1 MMTTKAYK
9 HKLSKYIIAVL
20 ALSSLTACDFE
31 KVNTNEFELLP
42 EEGMMDGITIGGPIT
57 AMEKCVFPVGTQAD
71 GTLVVNRYQTAYN
84 LAADCWSGYFG
95 QNNNWGGPNN
105 LNYFLKDG
113 WVASSYTEAY
123 STVVP
128 LWQDLKGK
136 TETKFPEAFALAQIL
151 KISAWHKA
159 TDMFGPIP
167 YKEAGKGLI
176 TVPYDSQ
183 EEVYKAMFKELSDA
197 VDVLTRYADNGT
209 TSLLPKADAVYGGD
223 VRKWVVYANSLM
235 LRLAM
240 RVYYADAA
248 LSRQY
253 AMQAINH
260 PYGVMKAKEDEA
272 KMEKG
277 AGLVFKNNF
286 DDLINQYNE
295 CRMGSSMLA
304 YLGGYQDPRLAKY
317 FHTSSLSQAMTV
329 GTMGKYMAIPT
340 GHDVNSNE
348 TFKNTSRPA
357 ISNTTPTYWMR
368 ASEVYFLL
376 SEAALHGF
384 PVGQSAEDLYKKGI
398 EMSFEENGI
407 PTSEV
412 TAYLQSGLQPA
423 AYNMSVA
430 NPSVNVSVPAVTQAT
445 TEWTGTDE
453 EKLEKIMIQKW
464 IALFPNGQEAW
475 TEYRRTGYPKLHS
488 AITNYSN
495 GEVDSEIGIRRMRY
509 PTNRS
514 TSAEDI
520 ANLES
525 ARQMLRGGQDKAGTR
540 LWWDNKNH

>member
-1 MMTTKAYK
+1 MKTKAYK
-9 HKLSKYIIAVL
+9 YIVGVL
-20 ALSSLTACDFE
+20 ALSLFTACDFQ

-42 EEGMMDGITIGGPIT
+42 EEGLMDGISIGGPIT
-57 AMEKCVFPVGTQAD
+57 AMQKCVFPVGTQAD
-71 GTLVVNRYQTAYN
+71 GTSVANRYQTAYN

-113 WVASSYTEAY
+113 WVASSYTESY

-136 TETKFPEAFALAQIL
+136 TETQFPEVFALAQIL

-197 VDVLTRYADNGT
+197 IEVLTKYADNGN
-209 TSLLPKADAVYGGD
+209 SKLLPNADAVYAGD
-223 VRKWVVYANSLM
+223 VHKWVVYANSLM

-248 LSRQY
+248 LSKKY
-253 AMQAINH
+253 ALQAVNH
-260 PYGVMKAKEDEA
+260 SYGVMKTKDDEA
-272 KMEKG
+272 KMERG
-277 AGLVFKNNF
+277 ASLEFKNNL
-286 DDLINQYNE
+286 DVLINQYNE

-304 YLGGYQDPRLAKY
+304 YLGGYQDPRLPKY
-317 FHTSSLSQAMTV
+317 FNTSTVSQAVTV
-329 GTMGKYMAIPT
+329 GTYGKYSGVPT
-340 GHDVNSNE
+340 GHDVSSNDA
-348 TFKNTSRPA
+348 FRDSSRPA
-357 ISNTTPTYWMR
+357 ITSTTPTYWMR

-376 SEAALHGF
+376 AEAALHGF
-384 PVGQSAEDLYKKGI
+384 AVGGTAESLYEKGI

-407 PTSEV
+407 ASSEV
-412 TAYLQSGLQPA
+412 ADYMSSGLKPS
-423 AYNMSVA
+423 AYSFHLT
-430 NPSVNVSVPAVTQAT
+430 NPGVNVDVPVVTEAT
-445 TEWTGTDE
+445 TAWSGTDE

-464 IALFPNGQEAW
+464 IALYPNGQEAW

-488 AITNYSN
+488 AISNYSN
-495 GEVDSEIGIRRMRY
+495 GEVDSEVGIRRMRF
-509 PTNRS
+509 PTNKS

-525 ARQMLRGGQDKAGTR
+525 ARKLLRGGLDKAGTR

>member
-1 MMTTKAYK
+1 MKTKAYK
-9 HKLSKYIIAVL
+9 YIVGVLVLSL
-20 ALSSLTACDFE
+20 FTACDFQ

-42 EEGMMDGITIGGPIT
+42 EEGLMDGISIGGPIT
-57 AMEKCVFPVGTQAD
+57 AMQKCVFPVGTQAD
-71 GTLVVNRYQTAYN
+71 GTSVANRYQTAYN

-113 WVASSYTEAY
+113 WVASSYTESY

-136 TETKFPEAFALAQIL
+136 TETQFPEVFALAQIL

-197 VDVLTRYADNGT
+197 IEVLTKYADNGN
-209 TSLLPKADAVYGGD
+209 SKLLPNADAVYAGD
-223 VRKWVVYANSLM
+223 VHKWVVYANSLM

-248 LSRQY
+248 LSKKY
-253 AMQAINH
+253 ALQAVNH
-260 PYGVMKAKEDEA
+260 SYGVMKTKDDEA
-272 KMEKG
+272 KMERG
-277 AGLVFKNNF
+277 ASLEFKNNL
-286 DDLINQYNE
+286 DVLINQYNE

-304 YLGGYQDPRLAKY
+304 YLGGYQDPRLPKY
-317 FHTSSLSQAMTV
+317 FNTSTVSQAVTV
-329 GTMGKYMAIPT
+329 GTYGKYSGVPT
-340 GHDVNSNE
+340 GHDVSSNDA
-348 TFKNTSRPA
+348 FKDSSRPA
-357 ISNTTPTYWMR
+357 ITSTTPTYWMR

-376 SEAALHGF
+376 AEAALHGF
-384 PVGQSAEDLYKKGI
+384 AVGGTAESLYEKGI

-407 PTSEV
+407 ASSEV
-412 TAYLQSGLQPA
+412 ADYMSSGLKPS
-423 AYNMSVA
+423 AYSFHLT
-430 NPSVNVSVPAVTQAT
+430 NPSVNVDVPAVTEAT
-445 TEWTGTDE
+445 TAWSGTDE

-464 IALFPNGQEAW
+464 IALYPNGQEAW

-488 AITNYSN
+488 VVTNYSN
-495 GEVDSEIGIRRMRY
+495 GEIDSEVGIRRMRF
-509 PTNRS
+509 PTNKS

-525 ARQMLRGGQDKAGTR
+525 ARKLLRGGLDKAGTR

>member
-1 MMTTKAYK
+1 MKTKAYK
-9 HKLSKYIIAVL
+9 YIVGVLVLSL
-20 ALSSLTACDFE
+20 FTACDFQ

-42 EEGMMDGITIGGPIT
+42 EEGLMDGISIGGPIT
-57 AMEKCVFPVGTQAD
+57 AMQKCVFPVGTQAD
-71 GTLVVNRYQTAYN
+71 GTSVANRYQTAYN

-113 WVASSYTEAY
+113 WVASSYTESY

-136 TETKFPEAFALAQIL
+136 TETQFPEVFALAQIL

-197 VDVLTRYADNGT
+197 IEVLTKYADNGN
-209 TSLLPKADAVYGGD
+209 SKLLPNADAVYAGD
-223 VRKWVVYANSLM
+223 VHKWVVYANSLM

-248 LSRQY
+248 LSKKY
-253 AMQAINH
+253 ALQAVNH
-260 PYGVMKAKEDEA
+260 SYGVMKTKDDEA
-272 KMEKG
+272 KMERG
-277 AGLVFKNNF
+277 ASLEFKNNL
-286 DDLINQYNE
+286 DVLINQYNE

-304 YLGGYQDPRLAKY
+304 YLGGYQDPRLPKY
-317 FHTSSLSQAMTV
+317 FNTSTVSQAVTV
-329 GTMGKYMAIPT
+329 GTYGKYSGVPT
-340 GHDVNSNE
+340 GHDVSSNDA
-348 TFKNTSRPA
+348 FRDSSRPA
-357 ISNTTPTYWMR
+357 ITSTTPTYWMR

-376 SEAALHGF
+376 AEAALHGF
-384 PVGQSAEDLYKKGI
+384 AVGGTAESLYEKGI

-407 PTSEV
+407 ASSEV
-412 TAYLQSGLQPA
+412 ADYMSSGLKPS
-423 AYNMSVA
+423 AYSFHLT
-430 NPSVNVSVPAVTQAT
+430 NPGVNVDVPAVTEAT
-445 TEWTGTDE
+445 TAWTGTDE

-464 IALFPNGQEAW
+464 IALYPNGQEAW

-488 AITNYSN
+488 VVTNYSN
-495 GEVDSEIGIRRMRY
+495 GEIDSEVGIRRMRF
-509 PTNRS
+509 PTNKS

-525 ARQMLRGGQDKAGTR
+525 ARKLLRGGLDKAGTR

>member
-1 MMTTKAYK
+1 MKTKAYK
-9 HKLSKYIIAVL
+9 YIVGVL
-20 ALSSLTACDFE
+20 ALSLFTACDFQ

-42 EEGMMDGITIGGPIT
+42 EEGLMDGISIGGPIT
-57 AMEKCVFPVGTQAD
+57 AMQKCVFPVGTQAD
-71 GTLVVNRYQTAYN
+71 GTSVVNRYQTAYN

-113 WVASSYTEAY
+113 WVASSYTESY

-136 TETKFPEAFALAQIL
+136 TETQFPEVFALAHIL
-151 KISAWHKA
+151 KISTWHKA

-183 EEVYKAMFKELSDA
+183 EEVYKTMFKELSDA
-197 VDVLTRYADNGT
+197 IEVLTKFADNGNT
-209 TSLLPKADAVYGGD
+209 KLLPNADAVYAGD
-223 VRKWVVYANSLM
+223 VHKWVVYANSLM

-248 LSRQY
+248 LSQKY
-253 AMQAINH
+253 ALQAVNH
-260 PYGVMKAKEDEA
+260 PYGVMKTKDDEA
-272 KMEKG
+272 KMERG
-277 AGLVFKNNF
+277 ASLEFKNNL
-286 DDLINQYNE
+286 DVLINQYNE

-304 YLGGYQDPRLAKY
+304 YLGGYQDPRLPKY
-317 FHTSSLSQAMTV
+317 FNTSTVSQAVTV
-329 GTMGKYMAIPT
+329 GTYGKYSGVPT
-340 GHDVNSNE
+340 GHDVSSNDA
-348 TFKNTSRPA
+348 FKDSSRPA
-357 ISNTTPTYWMR
+357 ITSTTPTYWMR

-376 SEAALHGF
+376 AEAALHGF
-384 PVGQSAEDLYKKGI
+384 AVGGTAESLYEKGI

-407 PTSEV
+407 ASSEV
-412 TAYLQSGLQPA
+412 ADYMSSGLKPS
-423 AYNMSVA
+423 AYSFHLT
-430 NPSVNVSVPAVTQAT
+430 NPSVNVDAPALTQAT

-464 IALFPNGQEAW
+464 IALYPNGQEAW

-488 AITNYSN
+488 VVTNYSN
-495 GEVDSEIGIRRMRY
+495 GEIDSEVGIRRMRF
-509 PTNRS
+509 PTNKS

-525 ARQMLRGGQDKAGTR
+525 ARKLLRGGLDKAGTR

>member
-1 MMTTKAYK
+1 MKTKAYK
-9 HKLSKYIIAVL
+9 YIVGVL
-20 ALSSLTACDFE
+20 ALSLFTACDFQ

-42 EEGMMDGITIGGPIT
+42 EEGLMDGISIGGPIT
-57 AMEKCVFPVGTQAD
+57 AMQKCVFPVGTQAD
-71 GTLVVNRYQTAYN
+71 GTSVANRYQTAYN

-113 WVASSYTEAY
+113 WVASSYTESY

-136 TETKFPEAFALAQIL
+136 TETQFPEVFALAQIL

-183 EEVYKAMFKELSDA
+183 EEVYKSMFKELSDA
-197 VDVLTRYADNGT
+197 IEVLTKYADNGN
-209 TSLLPKADAVYGGD
+209 SKLLPNADAVYAGD
-223 VRKWVVYANSLM
+223 VHKWVVYANSLM

-248 LSRQY
+248 LSKQY
-253 AMQAINH
+253 ALQAVNH
-260 PYGVMKAKEDEA
+260 PYGVMKTKDDEA
-272 KMEKG
+272 KMERG
-277 AGLVFKNNF
+277 ASLEFKNNL
-286 DDLINQYNE
+286 DVLINQYNE

-304 YLGGYQDPRLAKY
+304 YLGGYQDPRLPKY
-317 FHTSSLSQAMTV
+317 FNTSTVSQAVTV
-329 GTMGKYMAIPT
+329 GTYGKYSGVPT
-340 GHDVNSNE
+340 GHDVSSNDA
-348 TFKNTSRPA
+348 FKDSSRPA
-357 ISNTTPTYWMR
+357 ITSTTPTYWMR

-376 SEAALHGF
+376 AEAALHGF
-384 PVGQSAEDLYKKGI
+384 AVGGTAESLYEKGI

-407 PTSEV
+407 ASSEV
-412 TAYLQSGLQPA
+412 ADYMSSGLKPS
-423 AYNMSVA
+423 AYSFHLT
-430 NPSVNVSVPAVTQAT
+430 NPSVNVDAPALTQAT

-464 IALFPNGQEAW
+464 IALYPNGQEAW

-488 AITNYSN
+488 AISNYSN
-495 GEVDSEIGIRRMRY
+495 GEVDSEVGIRRMRF
-509 PTNRS
+509 PTNKS

-525 ARQMLRGGQDKAGTR
+525 ARKLLRGGLDKAGTR

>member
-1 MMTTKAYK
+1 MKTKAYK
-9 HKLSKYIIAVL
+9 YIVGVL
-20 ALSSLTACDFE
+20 ALSLFTACDFQ

-42 EEGMMDGITIGGPIT
+42 EEGLMDGISIGGPIT
-57 AMEKCVFPVGTQAD
+57 AMQKCVFPVGTQAD
-71 GTLVVNRYQTAYN
+71 GTSVANRYQTAYN

-113 WVASSYTEAY
+113 WVASSYTESY

-136 TETKFPEAFALAQIL
+136 TETQFPEVFALAQIL

-197 VDVLTRYADNGT
+197 IEVLTKYADNGN
-209 TSLLPKADAVYGGD
+209 SKLLPNADAVYAGD
-223 VRKWVVYANSLM
+223 VHKWVVYANSLM

-248 LSRQY
+248 LSKKY
-253 AMQAINH
+253 ALQAVNH
-260 PYGVMKAKEDEA
+260 SYGVMKTKDDEA
-272 KMEKG
+272 KMERG
-277 AGLVFKNNF
+277 ASLEFKNNL
-286 DDLINQYNE
+286 DVLINQYNE

-304 YLGGYQDPRLAKY
+304 YLGGYQDPRLPKY
-317 FHTSSLSQAMTV
+317 FNTSTVSQAVTV
-329 GTMGKYMAIPT
+329 GTYGKYSGVPT
-340 GHDVNSNE
+340 GHDVSSNDA
-348 TFKNTSRPA
+348 FKDSSRPA
-357 ISNTTPTYWMR
+357 ITSTTPTYWMR

-376 SEAALHGF
+376 AEAALHGF
-384 PVGQSAEDLYKKGI
+384 AVGGTAESLYEKGI

-407 PTSEV
+407 ASSEV
-412 TAYLQSGLQPA
+412 ADYMSSGLKPS
-423 AYNMSVA
+423 AYSFHLT
-430 NPSVNVSVPAVTQAT
+430 NPGVNVDVPAVTEAT
-445 TEWTGTDE
+445 TAWSGTDE

-464 IALFPNGQEAW
+464 IALYPNGQEAW
-475 TEYRRTGYPKLHS
+475 SEYRRTGYPKLHS
-488 AITNYSN
+488 VVTNYSN
-495 GEVDSEIGIRRMRY
+495 GEIDSEVGIRRMRF
-509 PTNRS
+509 PTNKS

-525 ARQMLRGGQDKAGTR
+525 ARKLLRGGLDKAGTR

>member
-1 MMTTKAYK
+1 MKTKAYK
-9 HKLSKYIIAVL
+9 YIVGVL
-20 ALSSLTACDFE
+20 ALSLFTACDFQ
-31 KVNTNEFELLP
+31 KVNTSEFELLP
-42 EEGMMDGITIGGPIT
+42 EEGLMDGISIGGPIT
-57 AMEKCVFPVGTQAD
+57 AMQKCVFPVGTQAD
-71 GTLVVNRYQTAYN
+71 GTSVANRYQTAYN

-113 WVASSYTEAY
+113 WVASSYTESY

-136 TETKFPEAFALAQIL
+136 TETQFPEVFALAQIL

-183 EEVYKAMFKELSDA
+183 EEVYKSMFKELSDA
-197 VDVLTRYADNGT
+197 IEVLTKYADNGN
-209 TSLLPKADAVYGGD
+209 SKLLPNADAVYAGD
-223 VRKWVVYANSLM
+223 VHKWVVYANSLM

-248 LSRQY
+248 LSKKY
-253 AMQAINH
+253 ALQAVNH
-260 PYGVMKAKEDEA
+260 SYGVMKTKDDEA
-272 KMEKG
+272 KMERG
-277 AGLVFKNNF
+277 ASLEFKNNL
-286 DDLINQYNE
+286 DVLINQYNE

-304 YLGGYQDPRLAKY
+304 YLGGYQDPRLPKY
-317 FHTSSLSQAMTV
+317 FNTSTVSQAVTV
-329 GTMGKYMAIPT
+329 GTYGKYSGVPT
-340 GHDVNSNE
+340 GHDVSSNDA
-348 TFKNTSRPA
+348 FKDSSRPA
-357 ISNTTPTYWMR
+357 ITSTTPTYWMR

-376 SEAALHGF
+376 AEAALHGF
-384 PVGQSAEDLYKKGI
+384 AVGGTAESLYEKGI

-407 PTSEV
+407 ASSEV
-412 TAYLQSGLQPA
+412 ADYMSSGLKPS
-423 AYNMSVA
+423 AYSFHLT
-430 NPSVNVSVPAVTQAT
+430 NPGVNVDVPAVTEAT
-445 TEWTGTDE
+445 TAWSGTDE

-464 IALFPNGQEAW
+464 IALYPNGQEAW
-475 TEYRRTGYPKLHS
+475 SEYRRTGYPKLHS
-488 AITNYSN
+488 TITNYSN
-495 GEVDSEIGIRRMRY
+495 GEVDSEVGIRRMRF
-509 PTNRS
+509 PTNKS

-525 ARQMLRGGQDKAGTR
+525 ARKLLRGGLDKAGTR

>member
-1 MMTTKAYK
+1 MKTKAYK
-9 HKLSKYIIAVL
+9 YIVGVL
-20 ALSSLTACDFE
+20 ALSLFTACDFQ

-42 EEGMMDGITIGGPIT
+42 EEGLMDGISIGGPIT
-57 AMEKCVFPVGTQAD
+57 AMQKCVFPVGTQAD
-71 GTLVVNRYQTAYN
+71 GTSVANRYQTAYN

-113 WVASSYTEAY
+113 WVASSYTESY

-136 TETKFPEAFALAQIL
+136 TATQFPEVFALAQIL

-197 VDVLTRYADNGT
+197 IEVLTKYADNGN
-209 TSLLPKADAVYGGD
+209 SKLLPNADAVYAGD
-223 VRKWVVYANSLM
+223 VHKWVVYANSLM

-248 LSRQY
+248 LSKKY
-253 AMQAINH
+253 ALQAINH
-260 PYGVMKAKEDEA
+260 SYGVMKTKDDEA
-272 KMEKG
+272 KMERG
-277 AGLVFKNNF
+277 ASLEFKNNL
-286 DDLINQYNE
+286 DVLINQYNE

-304 YLGGYQDPRLAKY
+304 YLGGYQDPRLPKY
-317 FHTSSLSQAMTV
+317 FNTSTVSQAVTV
-329 GTMGKYMAIPT
+329 GTYGKYSGVPT
-340 GHDVNSNE
+340 GHDVSSNDA
-348 TFKNTSRPA
+348 FRDSSRPA
-357 ISNTTPTYWMR
+357 ITSTTPTYWMR

-376 SEAALHGF
+376 AEAALHGF
-384 PVGQSAEDLYKKGI
+384 AVGGTAESLYEKGI

-407 PTSEV
+407 ASSEV
-412 TAYLQSGLQPA
+412 VDYMSSGLKPS
-423 AYNMSVA
+423 AYSFHLT
-430 NPSVNVSVPAVTQAT
+430 NPSVNVDVPAVTEAT
-445 TEWTGTDE
+445 TAWSGTDE

-464 IALFPNGQEAW
+464 IALYPNGQEAW

-488 AITNYSN
+488 VVTNYSN
-495 GEVDSEIGIRRMRY
+495 GEIDSEVGIRRMRF
-509 PTNRS
+509 PTNKS

-525 ARQMLRGGQDKAGTR
+525 ARKLLRGGLDKAGTR

>member
-1 MMTTKAYK
+1 MKTKAYK
-9 HKLSKYIIAVL
+9 YIVGVL
-20 ALSSLTACDFE
+20 ALSLFTACDFQ

-42 EEGMMDGITIGGPIT
+42 EEGLMDGISIGGPIT
-57 AMEKCVFPVGTQAD
+57 AMQKCVFPVGTQAD
-71 GTLVVNRYQTAYN
+71 GTSVANRYQTAYN

-113 WVASSYTEAY
+113 WVASSYTESY

-136 TETKFPEAFALAQIL
+136 TETQFPEVFALAQIL

-183 EEVYKAMFKELSDA
+183 EEVYKSMFKELSDA
-197 VDVLTRYADNGT
+197 IEVLTKYADNGN
-209 TSLLPKADAVYGGD
+209 SKLLPNADAVYAGD
-223 VRKWVVYANSLM
+223 VHKWVVYANSLM

-248 LSRQY
+248 LSKKY
-253 AMQAINH
+253 ALQAVNH
-260 PYGVMKAKEDEA
+260 SYGVMKTKDDEA
-272 KMEKG
+272 KMERG
-277 AGLVFKNNF
+277 ASLEFKNNL
-286 DDLINQYNE
+286 DVLINQYNE

-304 YLGGYQDPRLAKY
+304 YLGGYQDPRLPKY
-317 FHTSSLSQAMTV
+317 FNTSTVSQAVTV
-329 GTMGKYMAIPT
+329 GTYGKYSGVPT
-340 GHDVNSNE
+340 GHDVSSNDA
-348 TFKNTSRPA
+348 FKDSSRPA
-357 ISNTTPTYWMR
+357 ITSTTPTYWMR

-376 SEAALHGF
+376 AEAALHGF
-384 PVGQSAEDLYKKGI
+384 AVGGTAESLYEKGI

-407 PTSEV
+407 ASSEV
-412 TAYLQSGLQPA
+412 ADYMSSGLKPS
-423 AYNMSVA
+423 AYSFHLT
-430 NPSVNVSVPAVTQAT
+430 NPGVNVDVPAVTEAT
-445 TEWTGTDE
+445 TAWSGTDE

-464 IALFPNGQEAW
+464 IALYPNGQEAW
-475 TEYRRTGYPKLHS
+475 SEYRRTGYPKLHS
-488 AITNYSN
+488 VVTNYSN
-495 GEVDSEIGIRRMRY
+495 GEIDSEIGIRRMRF
-509 PTNRS
+509 PTNKS

-525 ARQMLRGGQDKAGTR
+525 ARKLLRGGLDKAGTR

>member
-1 MMTTKAYK
+1 MKTKAYK
-9 HKLSKYIIAVL
+9 YIVGVL
-20 ALSSLTACDFE
+20 ALSLFTACDFQ

-42 EEGMMDGITIGGPIT
+42 EEGLMDGISIGGPIT
-57 AMEKCVFPVGTQAD
+57 AMQKCVFPVGTQAD
-71 GTLVVNRYQTAYN
+71 GTSVANRYQTAYN

-113 WVASSYTEAY
+113 WVASSYTESY

-136 TETKFPEAFALAQIL
+136 TETQFPEVFALAQIL

-183 EEVYKAMFKELSDA
+183 EEVYKSMFKELSDA
-197 VDVLTRYADNGT
+197 IEVLTKYADNGN
-209 TSLLPKADAVYGGD
+209 SKLLPNADAVYAGD
-223 VRKWVVYANSLM
+223 VHKWVVYANSLM

-248 LSRQY
+248 LSKKY
-253 AMQAINH
+253 ALQAVNH
-260 PYGVMKAKEDEA
+260 SYGVMKTKDDEA
-272 KMEKG
+272 KMERG
-277 AGLVFKNNF
+277 ASLEFKNNL
-286 DDLINQYNE
+286 DVLINQYNE

-304 YLGGYQDPRLAKY
+304 YLGGYQDPRLPKY
-317 FHTSSLSQAMTV
+317 FNTSTVSQAVTV
-329 GTMGKYMAIPT
+329 GTYGKYSGVPT
-340 GHDVNSNE
+340 GHDVSSNDA
-348 TFKNTSRPA
+348 FKDSSRPA
-357 ISNTTPTYWMR
+357 ITSTTPTYWMR

-376 SEAALHGF
+376 AEAALHGF
-384 PVGQSAEDLYKKGI
+384 AVGGTAESLYEKGI
-398 EMSFEENGI
+398 GMSFEENGI
-407 PTSEV
+407 ASSEV
-412 TAYLQSGLQPA
+412 ADYMSSGLKPS
-423 AYNMSVA
+423 AYSFHLT
-430 NPSVNVSVPAVTQAT
+430 NPGVNVDVPAVTEAT
-445 TEWTGTDE
+445 TAWSGTDE

-464 IALFPNGQEAW
+464 IALYPNGQEAW

-488 AITNYSN
+488 VVTNYSN
-495 GEVDSEIGIRRMRY
+495 GEVDSEVGIRRMRF
-509 PTNRS
+509 PTNKS

-525 ARQMLRGGQDKAGTR
+525 ARKLLRGGLDKAGTR

>member
-1 MMTTKAYK
+1 MKTKAYK
-9 HKLSKYIIAVL
+9 YIVGVL
-20 ALSSLTACDFE
+20 ALSLFTACDFQ

-42 EEGMMDGITIGGPIT
+42 EEGLMDGISIGGPIT
-57 AMEKCVFPVGTQAD
+57 AMQKCVFPVGTQAD
-71 GTLVVNRYQTAYN
+71 GTSVANRYQTAYN

-113 WVASSYTEAY
+113 WVASSYTESY

-136 TETKFPEAFALAQIL
+136 TETQFPEVFALAQIL

-197 VDVLTRYADNGT
+197 IEVLTKYADNGN
-209 TSLLPKADAVYGGD
+209 SKLLPNADAVYAGD
-223 VRKWVVYANSLM
+223 VHKWVVYANSLM

-248 LSRQY
+248 LSKKY
-253 AMQAINH
+253 ALQAVNH
-260 PYGVMKAKEDEA
+260 SYGVMKSKDDEA
-272 KMEKG
+272 KMERG
-277 AGLVFKNNF
+277 ASLEFKNNL
-286 DDLINQYNE
+286 DVLINQYNE

-304 YLGGYQDPRLAKY
+304 YLGGYQDPRLPKY
-317 FHTSSLSQAMTV
+317 FNTSTVSQAVTV
-329 GTMGKYMAIPT
+329 GTYGKYSGVPT
-340 GHDVNSNE
+340 GHDVSSNDA
-348 TFKNTSRPA
+348 FRDSSRPA
-357 ISNTTPTYWMR
+357 ITSTTPTYWMR

-376 SEAALHGF
+376 AEAALHGF
-384 PVGQSAEDLYKKGI
+384 AVGGTAESLYEKGI

-407 PTSEV
+407 ASSEV
-412 TAYLQSGLQPA
+412 ADYMSSGLKPS
-423 AYNMSVA
+423 AYSFHLT
-430 NPSVNVSVPAVTQAT
+430 NPGVNVDVPAVTEAT
-445 TEWTGTDE
+445 TAWTGTDE

-464 IALFPNGQEAW
+464 IALYPNGQEAW
-475 TEYRRTGYPKLHS
+475 SEYRRTGYPKLHS
-488 AITNYSN
+488 VVTNYSN
-495 GEVDSEIGIRRMRY
+495 SEIDSEVGIRRMRF
-509 PTNRS
+509 PTNKS

-525 ARQMLRGGQDKAGTR
+525 ARKLLRGGLDKAGTR

>member
-1 MMTTKAYK
+1 MKTKAYK
-9 HKLSKYIIAVL
+9 YIVGFL
-20 ALSSLTACDFE
+20 ALSLFTACDFQ

-42 EEGMMDGITIGGPIT
+42 EEGLMDGISIGGPIT
-57 AMEKCVFPVGTQAD
+57 AMQKCVFPVGTQAD
-71 GTLVVNRYQTAYN
+71 GTSVANRYQTAYN

-113 WVASSYTEAY
+113 WVASSYTESY

-136 TETKFPEAFALAQIL
+136 SETQFPEVFALAQVL

-183 EEVYKAMFKELSDA
+183 EEVYKSMFKELSDA
-197 VDVLTRYADNGT
+197 IEVLTKYADNGN
-209 TSLLPKADAVYGGD
+209 SKLLPNADAVYAGD
-223 VRKWVVYANSLM
+223 VHKWVVYANSLM

-248 LSRQY
+248 LSKKY
-253 AMQAINH
+253 ALQAVNH
-260 PYGVMKAKEDEA
+260 SYGVMKTKDDEA
-272 KMEKG
+272 KMERG
-277 AGLVFKNNF
+277 ASLEFKNNL
-286 DDLINQYNE
+286 DVLINQYNE

-304 YLGGYQDPRLAKY
+304 YLGGYQDPRLPKY
-317 FHTSSLSQAMTV
+317 FNTSTVSQAVTV
-329 GTMGKYMAIPT
+329 GTYGKYSGVPT
-340 GHDVNSNE
+340 GHDVSSNDA
-348 TFKNTSRPA
+348 FRDSSRPA
-357 ISNTTPTYWMR
+357 ITSTTPTYWMR

-376 SEAALHGF
+376 AEAALHGF
-384 PVGQSAEDLYKKGI
+384 AVGGTAESLYEKGI

-407 PTSEV
+407 ASSEV
-412 TAYLQSGLQPA
+412 ADYMSSGLKPS
-423 AYNMSVA
+423 AYSFHLT
-430 NPSVNVSVPAVTQAT
+430 NPGVNVDVPAVTEAT
-445 TEWTGTDE
+445 TAWSGTDE

-464 IALFPNGQEAW
+464 IALYPNGQEAW

-488 AITNYSN
+488 VVTNYSN
-495 GEVDSEIGIRRMRY
+495 GEVDSEVGIRRMRF
-509 PTNRS
+509 PTNKS

-525 ARQMLRGGQDKAGTR
+525 ARKLLRGGLDKAGTR

>member
-1 MMTTKAYK
+1 MKTKAYK
-9 HKLSKYIIAVL
+9 YIVGVL
-20 ALSSLTACDFE
+20 ALSLFTACDFQ

-42 EEGMMDGITIGGPIT
+42 EEGLMDGISIGGPIT
-57 AMEKCVFPVGTQAD
+57 AMQKCVFPVGTQAD
-71 GTLVVNRYQTAYN
+71 GTSVANRYQTAYN

-113 WVASSYTEAY
+113 WVASSYTESY

-136 TETKFPEAFALAQIL
+136 TETQFPEVFALAQIL

-183 EEVYKAMFKELSDA
+183 EEVYKSMFKELSDA
-197 VDVLTRYADNGT
+197 IEVLTKYADNGN
-209 TSLLPKADAVYGGD
+209 SKLLPNADAVYAGD
-223 VRKWVVYANSLM
+223 VHKWVVYANSLM

-248 LSRQY
+248 LSKKY
-253 AMQAINH
+253 ALQAVNH
-260 PYGVMKAKEDEA
+260 SYGVMKSKDDEA
-272 KMEKG
+272 KMERG
-277 AGLVFKNNF
+277 ASLEFKNNL
-286 DDLINQYNE
+286 DVLINQYNE

-304 YLGGYQDPRLAKY
+304 YLGGYQDPRLPKY
-317 FHTSSLSQAMTV
+317 FNTSTVSQAVTV
-329 GTMGKYMAIPT
+329 GTYGKYSGVPT
-340 GHDVNSNE
+340 GHDVSSNDA
-348 TFKNTSRPA
+348 FKDSSRPA
-357 ISNTTPTYWMR
+357 ITSTTPTYWMR

-376 SEAALHGF
+376 AEAALHGF
-384 PVGQSAEDLYKKGI
+384 AVGGTAESLYEKGI

-407 PTSEV
+407 ASSEV
-412 TAYLQSGLQPA
+412 ADYMSSGLKPS
-423 AYNMSVA
+423 AYSFHLT
-430 NPSVNVSVPAVTQAT
+430 NPGVNVDVPAVTQAT

-464 IALFPNGQEAW
+464 IALYPNGQEAW

-488 AITNYSN
+488 VVTNYSN
-495 GEVDSEIGIRRMRY
+495 GEIDSEVGIRRMRF
-509 PTNRS
+509 PTNKS

-525 ARQMLRGGQDKAGTR
+525 ARKLLRGGLDKAGTR

>member
-1 MMTTKAYK
+1 MKTKAYK
-9 HKLSKYIIAVL
+9 YIVGVL
-20 ALSSLTACDFE
+20 ALSLFTACDFQ

-42 EEGMMDGITIGGPIT
+42 EEGLMDGISIGGPIT
-57 AMEKCVFPVGTQAD
+57 AMQKCVFPVGTQAD
-71 GTLVVNRYQTAYN
+71 GTSVANRYQTAYN

-113 WVASSYTEAY
+113 WVASSYTESY

-136 TETKFPEAFALAQIL
+136 TEKQFPEVFSLAQIL

-197 VDVLTRYADNGT
+197 IEVLTKYADNGN
-209 TSLLPKADAVYGGD
+209 SKLLPNADAVYAGD
-223 VRKWVVYANSLM
+223 VHKWVVYANSLM

-248 LSRQY
+248 LSKQY
-253 AMQAINH
+253 ALQAVNH
-260 PYGVMKAKEDEA
+260 PYGVMKTKDDEA
-272 KMEKG
+272 KMERG
-277 AGLVFKNNF
+277 ASLEFKNNL
-286 DDLINQYNE
+286 DVLINQYNE

-304 YLGGYQDPRLAKY
+304 YLGGYQDPRLPKY
-317 FHTSSLSQAMTV
+317 FNTSTVSQAVTV
-329 GTMGKYMAIPT
+329 GTYGKYSGVPT
-340 GHDVNSNE
+340 GHDVSSNDA
-348 TFKNTSRPA
+348 FKDSSRPA
-357 ISNTTPTYWMR
+357 ITSTTPTYWMR

-376 SEAALHGF
+376 AEAALHGF
-384 PVGQSAEDLYKKGI
+384 AVGGTAEALYEKGI

-407 PTSEV
+407 ASSEV
-412 TAYLQSGLQPA
+412 ADYMSSGLKPS
-423 AYNMSVA
+423 AYSFHLT
-430 NPSVNVSVPAVTQAT
+430 NPSVNVDAPALTQAT

-464 IALFPNGQEAW
+464 IALYPNGQEAW

-488 AITNYSN
+488 TITNYSN
-495 GEVDSEIGIRRMRY
+495 GEVDSEVGIRRMRF
-509 PTNRS
+509 PTNKA
-514 TSAEDI
+514 TSKEDI
-520 ANLES
+520 ENLEK

>member
-1 MMTTKAYK
+1 MKTKAYK
-9 HKLSKYIIAVL
+9 YIVGVL
-20 ALSSLTACDFE
+20 ALSLFTACDFQ

-42 EEGMMDGITIGGPIT
+42 EEGLMDGISIGGPIT
-57 AMEKCVFPVGTQAD
+57 AMQKCVFPVGTQAD
-71 GTLVVNRYQTAYN
+71 GTSVANRYQTAYN

-113 WVASSYTEAY
+113 WVASSYTESY

-136 TETKFPEAFALAQIL
+136 TETQFPEVFALAQIL

-183 EEVYKAMFKELSDA
+183 EEVYKSMFKELSDA
-197 VDVLTRYADNGT
+197 IEVLTKYADNGN
-209 TSLLPKADAVYGGD
+209 SKLLPNADAVYAGD
-223 VRKWVVYANSLM
+223 VHKWVVYANSLM

-248 LSRQY
+248 LSKKY
-253 AMQAINH
+253 ALQAVNH
-260 PYGVMKAKEDEA
+260 SYGVMKTKDDEA
-272 KMEKG
+272 KMERG
-277 AGLVFKNNF
+277 ASLEFKNNL
-286 DDLINQYNE
+286 DVLINQYNE

-304 YLGGYQDPRLAKY
+304 YLGGYQDPRLPKY
-317 FHTSSLSQAMTV
+317 FNTSTVSQAVTV
-329 GTMGKYMAIPT
+329 GTYGKYSGVPT
-340 GHDVNSNE
+340 GHDVSSNDA
-348 TFKNTSRPA
+348 FRDSSRPA
-357 ISNTTPTYWMR
+357 ITSTTPTYWMR

-376 SEAALHGF
+376 AEAALHGF
-384 PVGQSAEDLYKKGI
+384 AVGGTAESLYEKGI

-407 PTSEV
+407 ASSEV
-412 TAYLQSGLQPA
+412 ADYMSSGLKPS
-423 AYNMSVA
+423 AYSFHLT
-430 NPSVNVSVPAVTQAT
+430 NPGVNVDVPAVTEAT
-445 TEWTGTDE
+445 TAWSGTDE

-464 IALFPNGQEAW
+464 IALYPNGQEAW
-475 TEYRRTGYPKLHS
+475 TESRRTGYPKLHS
-488 AITNYSN
+488 VVTNYSN
-495 GEVDSEIGIRRMRY
+495 GEIDSEVGIRRMRF
-509 PTNRS
+509 PTNKS

-525 ARQMLRGGQDKAGTR
+525 ARKLLRGGLDKAGTR

>member
-1 MMTTKAYK
+1 MKTKAYK
-9 HKLSKYIIAVL
+9 YIVGVL
-20 ALSSLTACDFE
+20 ALSLFTACDFQ

-42 EEGMMDGITIGGPIT
+42 EEGLMDGISIGGPIT
-57 AMEKCVFPVGTQAD
+57 AMQKCVFPVGTQAD
-71 GTLVVNRYQTAYN
+71 GTSVANRYQTAYN

-113 WVASSYTEAY
+113 WVASSYTESY

-136 TETKFPEAFALAQIL
+136 TETQFPEVFALAQIL

-197 VDVLTRYADNGT
+197 IEVLTKYADNGN
-209 TSLLPKADAVYGGD
+209 SKLLPNADAVYAGD
-223 VRKWVVYANSLM
+223 VHKWVVYANSLM

-248 LSRQY
+248 LSKKY
-253 AMQAINH
+253 ALQAVNH
-260 PYGVMKAKEDEA
+260 SYGVMKTKDDEA
-272 KMEKG
+272 KMERG
-277 AGLVFKNNF
+277 ASLEFKNNL
-286 DDLINQYNE
+286 DVLINQYNE

-304 YLGGYQDPRLAKY
+304 YLGGYQDPRLPKY
-317 FHTSSLSQAMTV
+317 FNTSTVSQAVTV
-329 GTMGKYMAIPT
+329 GTYGKYSGVPT
-340 GHDVNSNE
+340 GHDVSSNDA
-348 TFKNTSRPA
+348 FRDSSRPA
-357 ISNTTPTYWMR
+357 ITSTTPTYWMR

-376 SEAALHGF
+376 AEAALHGF
-384 PVGQSAEDLYKKGI
+384 AVGGTAESLYEKGI

-407 PTSEV
+407 ASSEV
-412 TAYLQSGLQPA
+412 ADYMSSGLKPS
-423 AYNMSVA
+423 AYSFHLT
-430 NPSVNVSVPAVTQAT
+430 NPGVNVDVPAVTQAT
-445 TEWTGTDE
+445 TEWSGTDE

-464 IALFPNGQEAW
+464 IALYPNGQEAW
-475 TEYRRTGYPKLHS
+475 SEYRRTGYPKLHS
-488 AITNYSN
+488 TITNYSN
-495 GEVDSEIGIRRMRY
+495 GEVDSEVGIRRMRF
-509 PTNRS
+509 PTNKS

-525 ARQMLRGGQDKAGTR
+525 ARKLLRGGLDKAGTR

>member
-1 MMTTKAYK
+1 MKTKAYK
-9 HKLSKYIIAVL
+9 YIVGVL
-20 ALSSLTACDFE
+20 ALSLFTACDFQ

-42 EEGMMDGITIGGPIT
+42 EEGLMDGISIGGPIT
-57 AMEKCVFPVGTQAD
+57 AMQKCVFPVGTQAD
-71 GTLVVNRYQTAYN
+71 GTSVANRYQTAYN

-113 WVASSYTEAY
+113 WVASSYTESY

-136 TETKFPEAFALAQIL
+136 TETQFPEVFALAQIL

-197 VDVLTRYADNGT
+197 IEVLTKYADNGN
-209 TSLLPKADAVYGGD
+209 SKLLPNADAVYAGD
-223 VRKWVVYANSLM
+223 VHKWVVYANSLM

-248 LSRQY
+248 LSKKY
-253 AMQAINH
+253 ALQAVNH
-260 PYGVMKAKEDEA
+260 SYGVMKTKDDEA
-272 KMEKG
+272 KMERG
-277 AGLVFKNNF
+277 ASLEFKNNL
-286 DDLINQYNE
+286 DVLINQYNE

-304 YLGGYQDPRLAKY
+304 YLGGYQDPRLPKY
-317 FHTSSLSQAMTV
+317 FNTSTVSQAVTV
-329 GTMGKYMAIPT
+329 GTYGKYSGVPT
-340 GHDVNSNE
+340 GHDVSSNDA
-348 TFKNTSRPA
+348 FRDSSRPA
-357 ISNTTPTYWMR
+357 ITSTTPTYWMR

-376 SEAALHGF
+376 AEAALHGF
-384 PVGQSAEDLYKKGI
+384 AVGGTAESLYEKGI

-407 PTSEV
+407 ASSEV
-412 TAYLQSGLQPA
+412 ADYMSSGLKPS
-423 AYNMSVA
+423 AYSFHLT
-430 NPSVNVSVPAVTQAT
+430 NPGVNVDVPAVTEAT
-445 TEWTGTDE
+445 TAWSGSDE

-464 IALFPNGQEAW
+464 IALYPNGQEAW

-488 AITNYSN
+488 TITNYSN
-495 GEVDSEIGIRRMRY
+495 GEVDSEVGIRRMRF
-509 PTNRS
+509 PTNKS

-525 ARQMLRGGQDKAGTR
+525 ARKLLRGGLDKAGTR

>member
-1 MMTTKAYK
+1 MKTKAYK
-9 HKLSKYIIAVL
+9 YIVGVLVLSL
-20 ALSSLTACDFE
+20 FTACDFQ

-42 EEGMMDGITIGGPIT
+42 EEGLMDGISIGGPIT
-57 AMEKCVFPVGTQAD
+57 AMQKCVFPVGTQAD
-71 GTLVVNRYQTAYN
+71 GTSVANRYQTAYN

-113 WVASSYTEAY
+113 WVASSYTESY

-136 TETKFPEAFALAQIL
+136 TETQFPEVFALAQIL

-183 EEVYKAMFKELSDA
+183 EEVYKSMFKELSDA
-197 VDVLTRYADNGT
+197 IEVLTKYADNGN
-209 TSLLPKADAVYGGD
+209 SKLLPNADAVYAGD
-223 VRKWVVYANSLM
+223 VHKWVVYANSLM

-248 LSRQY
+248 LSKKY
-253 AMQAINH
+253 ALQAVNH
-260 PYGVMKAKEDEA
+260 SYGVMKTKDDEA
-272 KMEKG
+272 KMERG
-277 AGLVFKNNF
+277 ASLEFKNNL
-286 DDLINQYNE
+286 DVLINQYNE

-304 YLGGYQDPRLAKY
+304 YLGGYQDPRLPKY
-317 FHTSSLSQAMTV
+317 FNTSTVSQAVTV
-329 GTMGKYMAIPT
+329 STYGKYSGVPT
-340 GHDVNSNE
+340 GHDVSSNDA
-348 TFKNTSRPA
+348 FKDSSRPA
-357 ISNTTPTYWMR
+357 ITSTTPTYWMR

-376 SEAALHGF
+376 AEAALHGF
-384 PVGQSAEDLYKKGI
+384 AVGGTAESLYEKGI

-407 PTSEV
+407 ASSEV
-412 TAYLQSGLQPA
+412 ADYMSSGLKPS
-423 AYNMSVA
+423 AYSFHLT
-430 NPSVNVSVPAVTQAT
+430 NPGVNVDVPAVTEAT
-445 TEWTGTDE
+445 TAWSGTDE

-464 IALFPNGQEAW
+464 IALYPNGQEAW

-488 AITNYSN
+488 AISNYSN
-495 GEVDSEIGIRRMRY
+495 GEVDSEVGIRRMRF
-509 PTNRS
+509 PTNKS

-525 ARQMLRGGQDKAGTR
+525 ARKLLRGGLDKAGTR

>member
-1 MMTTKAYK
+1 MKTKAYK
-9 HKLSKYIIAVL
+9 YIVGVL
-20 ALSSLTACDFE
+20 ALSLFTACDFQ

-42 EEGMMDGITIGGPIT
+42 EEGLMDGISIGGPIT
-57 AMEKCVFPVGTQAD
+57 AMQKCVFPVGTQAD
-71 GTLVVNRYQTAYN
+71 GTSVANRYQTAYN

-113 WVASSYTEAY
+113 WVASSYTESY

-136 TETKFPEAFALAQIL
+136 TETQFPEVFALAQIL

-197 VDVLTRYADNGT
+197 IEVLTKYADNGN
-209 TSLLPKADAVYGGD
+209 SKLLPNADAVYAGD
-223 VRKWVVYANSLM
+223 VHKWVVYANSLM

-248 LSRQY
+248 LSKKY
-253 AMQAINH
+253 ALQAVNH
-260 PYGVMKAKEDEA
+260 SYGVMKTKDDEA
-272 KMEKG
+272 KMERG
-277 AGLVFKNNF
+277 ASLEFKNNL
-286 DDLINQYNE
+286 DVLINQYNE

-304 YLGGYQDPRLAKY
+304 YLGGYQDPRLPKY
-317 FHTSSLSQAMTV
+317 FNTSTVSQAVTV
-329 GTMGKYMAIPT
+329 GTYGKYSGVPT
-340 GHDVNSNE
+340 GHDVSSNDA
-348 TFKNTSRPA
+348 FRDSSRPA
-357 ISNTTPTYWMR
+357 ITSTTPTYWMR

-376 SEAALHGF
+376 AEAALHGF
-384 PVGQSAEDLYKKGI
+384 AVGGTAESLYEKGI

-407 PTSEV
+407 ASSEV
-412 TAYLQSGLQPA
+412 ADYMSSGLKPS
-423 AYNMSVA
+423 AYSFHLT
-430 NPSVNVSVPAVTQAT
+430 NPGVNVDVPAVTEAT
-445 TEWTGTDE
+445 TAWSGTDE

-464 IALFPNGQEAW
+464 IALYPNGQEAW

-488 AITNYSN
+488 VVTNYSN
-495 GEVDSEIGIRRMRY
+495 GEIDSEVGIRRMRF
-509 PTNRS
+509 PTNMS

-525 ARQMLRGGQDKAGTR
+525 ARKLLRGGLDKAGTR

>member
-1 MMTTKAYK
+1 MKTKAYK
-9 HKLSKYIIAVL
+9 YIVGFL
-20 ALSSLTACDFE
+20 ALSLFTACDFQ
-31 KVNTNEFELLP
+31 KGNTNEFELLP
-42 EEGMMDGITIGGPIT
+42 EEGLMDGISIGGPIT
-57 AMEKCVFPVGTQAD
+57 AMQKCVFPVGTQAD
-71 GTLVVNRYQTAYN
+71 GTSVANRYQTAYN

-113 WVASSYTEAY
+113 WVASSYTESY
-123 STVVP
+123 SMVVP

-136 TETKFPEAFALAQIL
+136 TETQFPEVFALAQIL

-197 VDVLTRYADNGT
+197 IEVLTKYADNGNNK
-209 TSLLPKADAVYGGD
+209 LLPNADAVYAGD
-223 VRKWVVYANSLM
+223 VHKWVVYANSLM

-248 LSRQY
+248 LSKKY
-253 AMQAINH
+253 ALQAVNH
-260 PYGVMKAKEDEA
+260 SYGVMKTKDDEA
-272 KMEKG
+272 KMERG
-277 AGLVFKNNF
+277 ASLEFKNNL
-286 DDLINQYNE
+286 DVLINQYNE

-304 YLGGYQDPRLAKY
+304 YLGGYQDPRLPKY
-317 FHTSSLSQAMTV
+317 FNTSTVSQAVTV
-329 GTMGKYMAIPT
+329 GTYGKYSGVPT
-340 GHDVNSNE
+340 GHDVSSNDA
-348 TFKNTSRPA
+348 FRDSSRPA
-357 ISNTTPTYWMR
+357 ITSTTPTYWMR

-376 SEAALHGF
+376 AEAALHGF
-384 PVGQSAEDLYKKGI
+384 AVGGTAESLYEKGI

-407 PTSEV
+407 ASSEV
-412 TAYLQSGLQPA
+412 ADYMSSGLKPS
-423 AYNMSVA
+423 AYSFHLT
-430 NPSVNVSVPAVTQAT
+430 NPSVNVDAPALTQAT

-464 IALFPNGQEAW
+464 IALYPNGQEAW
-475 TEYRRTGYPKLHS
+475 SEYRRTGYPKLHS
-488 AITNYSN
+488 AISNYSN
-495 GEVDSEIGIRRMRY
+495 GEVDSEVGIRRMRF
-509 PTNRS
+509 PTNKS

-525 ARQMLRGGQDKAGTR
+525 ARKLLRGGLDKAGTR

>member
-1 MMTTKAYK
+1 MKTKAYK
-9 HKLSKYIIAVL
+9 YIVGVLVLSL
-20 ALSSLTACDFE
+20 FTACDFQ

-42 EEGMMDGITIGGPIT
+42 EEGLMDGISIGGPIT
-57 AMEKCVFPVGTQAD
+57 AMQKCVFPVGTQAD
-71 GTLVVNRYQTAYN
+71 GTSVANRYQTAYN

-113 WVASSYTEAY
+113 WVASSYTESY

-136 TETKFPEAFALAQIL
+136 TETQFPEVFALAQIL

-197 VDVLTRYADNGT
+197 IEVLTKYADNGN
-209 TSLLPKADAVYGGD
+209 SKLLPNADAVYAGD
-223 VRKWVVYANSLM
+223 VHKWVVYANSLM

-248 LSRQY
+248 LSKKY
-253 AMQAINH
+253 ALQAVNH
-260 PYGVMKAKEDEA
+260 SYGVMKTKDDEA
-272 KMEKG
+272 KMERG
-277 AGLVFKNNF
+277 ASLEFKNNL
-286 DDLINQYNE
+286 DVLINQYNE

-304 YLGGYQDPRLAKY
+304 YLGGYQDPRLPKY
-317 FHTSSLSQAMTV
+317 FNTSTVSQAVTV
-329 GTMGKYMAIPT
+329 GTYRKYSGVPT
-340 GHDVNSNE
+340 GHDVSSNDA
-348 TFKNTSRPA
+348 FRDSSRPA
-357 ISNTTPTYWMR
+357 ITSTTPTYWMR

-376 SEAALHGF
+376 AEAALHGF
-384 PVGQSAEDLYKKGI
+384 AVGGTAESLYEKGI

-407 PTSEV
+407 AISEV
-412 TAYLQSGLQPA
+412 ADYMSSGLKPS
-423 AYNMSVA
+423 AYSFHLT
-430 NPSVNVSVPAVTQAT
+430 NPGVNVDVPAVTEAT
-445 TEWTGTDE
+445 TAWSGTDE

-464 IALFPNGQEAW
+464 IALYPNGQEAW

-488 AITNYSN
+488 AISNYSN
-495 GEVDSEIGIRRMRY
+495 GEVDSEVGIRRMRF
-509 PTNRS
+509 PTNKS

-525 ARQMLRGGQDKAGTR
+525 ARKLLRGGLDKAGTR

>member
-1 MMTTKAYK
+1 MKTKAYK
-9 HKLSKYIIAVL
+9 YIVGFL
-20 ALSSLTACDFE
+20 ALSLFTACDFQ

-42 EEGMMDGITIGGPIT
+42 EEGLMDGISIGGPIT
-57 AMEKCVFPVGTQAD
+57 AMQKCVFPVGTQAD
-71 GTLVVNRYQTAYN
+71 GTSVANRYQTAYN

-113 WVASSYTEAY
+113 WVASSYTESY

-136 TETKFPEAFALAQIL
+136 TETQFPEVFALAQIL

-197 VDVLTRYADNGT
+197 IEVLTKYADNGN
-209 TSLLPKADAVYGGD
+209 SKLLPNADAVYAGD
-223 VRKWVVYANSLM
+223 VHKWVVYANSLM

-248 LSRQY
+248 LSKKY
-253 AMQAINH
+253 ALQAVNH
-260 PYGVMKAKEDEA
+260 SYGVMKTKDDEA
-272 KMEKG
+272 KMERG
-277 AGLVFKNNF
+277 ASLEFKNNL
-286 DDLINQYNE
+286 DVLINQYNE

-304 YLGGYQDPRLAKY
+304 YLGGYQDPRLPKY
-317 FHTSSLSQAMTV
+317 FNTSTVSQAVTV
-329 GTMGKYMAIPT
+329 GTYGKYSGVPT
-340 GHDVNSNE
+340 GHDVSSNDA
-348 TFKNTSRPA
+348 FKDSSRPA
-357 ISNTTPTYWMR
+357 ITSTTPTYWMR

-376 SEAALHGF
+376 AEAALHGF
-384 PVGQSAEDLYKKGI
+384 AVGGTAESLYEKGI

-407 PTSEV
+407 ASSEV
-412 TAYLQSGLQPA
+412 ADYMSSGLKPS
-423 AYNMSVA
+423 AYSFHLT
-430 NPSVNVSVPAVTQAT
+430 NPGVNVDVPAVTEAT
-445 TEWTGTDE
+445 TAWSGTDE

-464 IALFPNGQEAW
+464 IALYPNGQEAW

-488 AITNYSN
+488 VVTNYSN
-495 GEVDSEIGIRRMRY
+495 GEIDSEIGIRRMRF
-509 PTNRS
+509 PTNKS

-525 ARQMLRGGQDKAGTR
+525 ARKLLRGGLDKAGTR

>member
-1 MMTTKAYK
+1 MKIKAYK
-9 HKLSKYIIAVL
+9 YIVGVL
-20 ALSSLTACDFE
+20 ALSLFTACDFQ

-42 EEGMMDGITIGGPIT
+42 EEGLMDGISIGGPIT
-57 AMEKCVFPVGTQAD
+57 AMQKCVFPVGTQAD
-71 GTLVVNRYQTAYN
+71 GTSVANRYQTAYN

-113 WVASSYTEAY
+113 WVASSYTESY

-128 LWQDLKGK
+128 LWQDLKDK
-136 TETKFPEAFALAQIL
+136 TETQFPEVFALAQIL

-197 VDVLTRYADNGT
+197 IEVLTKYADNGN
-209 TSLLPKADAVYGGD
+209 SKLLPNADAVYAGD
-223 VRKWVVYANSLM
+223 VHKWVVYANSLM

-248 LSRQY
+248 LSKKY
-253 AMQAINH
+253 ALQAVNH
-260 PYGVMKAKEDEA
+260 SYGVMKTKDDEA
-272 KMEKG
+272 KMERG
-277 AGLVFKNNF
+277 ASLEFKNNL
-286 DDLINQYNE
+286 DVLINQYNE

-304 YLGGYQDPRLAKY
+304 YLGGYQDPRLPKY
-317 FHTSSLSQAMTV
+317 FNTSTVSQAVTV
-329 GTMGKYMAIPT
+329 GTYGKYSGVPT
-340 GHDVNSNE
+340 GHDVSSNDA
-348 TFKNTSRPA
+348 FRDSSRPA
-357 ISNTTPTYWMR
+357 ITSTTPTYWMR

-376 SEAALHGF
+376 AEAALHGF
-384 PVGQSAEDLYKKGI
+384 AVGGTAESLYEKGI

-407 PTSEV
+407 ASSEV
-412 TAYLQSGLQPA
+412 ADYMSSGLKPS
-423 AYNMSVA
+423 AYSFHLT
-430 NPSVNVSVPAVTQAT
+430 NPGVNVDVPAVTEAT
-445 TEWTGTDE
+445 TAWSGTDE

-464 IALFPNGQEAW
+464 IALYPNGQEAW

-488 AITNYSN
+488 AISNYSN
-495 GEVDSEIGIRRMRY
+495 GEVDSEVGIRRMRF
-509 PTNRS
+509 PTNKS

-525 ARQMLRGGQDKAGTR
+525 ARKLLRGDLDKAGTR

>member
-1 MMTTKAYK
+1 MKTKAYK
-9 HKLSKYIIAVL
+9 YIVGVL
-20 ALSSLTACDFE
+20 ALSLFTACDFQ

-42 EEGMMDGITIGGPIT
+42 EEGLMDGISIGGPIT
-57 AMEKCVFPVGTQAD
+57 AMQKCVFPVGTQAD
-71 GTLVVNRYQTAYN
+71 GTSVANRYQTAYN

-113 WVASSYTEAY
+113 WVASSYTESY

-136 TETKFPEAFALAQIL
+136 TETQFPEVFALAQIL

-197 VDVLTRYADNGT
+197 IEVLTKYADNGN
-209 TSLLPKADAVYGGD
+209 SKLLPNADAVYAGD
-223 VRKWVVYANSLM
+223 VHKWVVYANSLM

-248 LSRQY
+248 LSKQY
-253 AMQAINH
+253 ALQAVNH
-260 PYGVMKAKEDEA
+260 SYGVMKSKDDEA
-272 KMEKG
+272 KMERG
-277 AGLVFKNNF
+277 ASLEFKNNL
-286 DDLINQYNE
+286 DVLINQYNE

-304 YLGGYQDPRLAKY
+304 YLGGYQDPRLPKY
-317 FHTSSLSQAMTV
+317 FNTSTVSQAVTV
-329 GTMGKYMAIPT
+329 GTYGKYSGVPT
-340 GHDVNSNE
+340 GHDVSSNDA
-348 TFKNTSRPA
+348 FKDSSRPA
-357 ISNTTPTYWMR
+357 ITSTTPTYWMR

-376 SEAALHGF
+376 AEAALHGF
-384 PVGQSAEDLYKKGI
+384 AVGGTAESLYEKGI

-407 PTSEV
+407 ASSEV
-412 TAYLQSGLQPA
+412 ADYMSSGLKPS
-423 AYNMSVA
+423 AYSFHLT
-430 NPSVNVSVPAVTQAT
+430 NPGVNVDVPAVTEAT
-445 TEWTGTDE
+445 TAWSGTDE

-464 IALFPNGQEAW
+464 IALYPNGQEAW

-488 AITNYSN
+488 VVTNYSN
-495 GEVDSEIGIRRMRY
+495 GEIDSEVGIRRMRF
-509 PTNRS
+509 PTNKS

-525 ARQMLRGGQDKAGTR
+525 ARKLLRGGLDKAGTR

>member
-1 MMTTKAYK
+1 MKTKAYK
-9 HKLSKYIIAVL
+9 YIVGVL
-20 ALSSLTACDFE
+20 ALSLFTACDFQ

-42 EEGMMDGITIGGPIT
+42 EEGLMDGISIGGPIT
-57 AMEKCVFPVGTQAD
+57 AMQKCVFPVGTQAD
-71 GTLVVNRYQTAYN
+71 GTSVANRYQTAYN

-113 WVASSYTEAY
+113 WVASSYTESY

-128 LWQDLKGK
+128 LWQDLKDK
-136 TETKFPEAFALAQIL
+136 TETQFPEVFALAQIL

-183 EEVYKAMFKELSDA
+183 EEVYKSMFKELSDA
-197 VDVLTRYADNGT
+197 IEVLTKYADNGN
-209 TSLLPKADAVYGGD
+209 SKLLPNADAVYAGD
-223 VRKWVVYANSLM
+223 VHKWVVYANSLM

-248 LSRQY
+248 LSKKY
-253 AMQAINH
+253 ALQAVNH
-260 PYGVMKAKEDEA
+260 SYGVMKTKDDEA
-272 KMEKG
+272 KMERG
-277 AGLVFKNNF
+277 ASLEFKNNL
-286 DDLINQYNE
+286 DVLINQYNE

-304 YLGGYQDPRLAKY
+304 YLGGYQDPRLPKY
-317 FHTSSLSQAMTV
+317 FNTSTVSQAVTV
-329 GTMGKYMAIPT
+329 GTYGKYSGVPT
-340 GHDVNSNE
+340 GHDVSSNDA
-348 TFKNTSRPA
+348 FRDSSRPA
-357 ISNTTPTYWMR
+357 ITSTTPTYWMR

-376 SEAALHGF
+376 AEAALHGF
-384 PVGQSAEDLYKKGI
+384 AVGGTAESLYEKGI

-407 PTSEV
+407 ASSEV
-412 TAYLQSGLQPA
+412 ADYMSSGLKPS
-423 AYNMSVA
+423 AYSFHLT
-430 NPSVNVSVPAVTQAT
+430 NPGVNVDVPAVTEAT
-445 TEWTGTDE
+445 TAWSGTDE

-464 IALFPNGQEAW
+464 IALYPNGQEAW

-488 AITNYSN
+488 VVTNYSN
-495 GEVDSEIGIRRMRY
+495 GEIDSEVGIRRMRF
-509 PTNRS
+509 PTNKS

-525 ARQMLRGGQDKAGTR
+525 ARKLLRGGLDKAGTR

>member
-1 MMTTKAYK
+1 MKTKAYK
-9 HKLSKYIIAVL
+9 YIVGVL
-20 ALSSLTACDFE
+20 ALSLFTACDFQ

-42 EEGMMDGITIGGPIT
+42 EEGLMDGISIGGPIT
-57 AMEKCVFPVGTQAD
+57 AMQKCVFPVGTQAD
-71 GTLVVNRYQTAYN
+71 GTSVANRYQTAYN

-113 WVASSYTEAY
+113 WVASSYTESY

-136 TETKFPEAFALAQIL
+136 TETQFPEVFALAQIL

-197 VDVLTRYADNGT
+197 IEVLTKYADNGN
-209 TSLLPKADAVYGGD
+209 SKLLPNADAVYAGD
-223 VRKWVVYANSLM
+223 VHKWVVYANSLM

-248 LSRQY
+248 LSKKY
-253 AMQAINH
+253 ALQAVNH
-260 PYGVMKAKEDEA
+260 SYGVMKTKDDEA
-272 KMEKG
+272 KMERG
-277 AGLVFKNNF
+277 ASLEFKNNL
-286 DDLINQYNE
+286 DVLINQYNE

-304 YLGGYQDPRLAKY
+304 YLGGYQDPRLPKY
-317 FHTSSLSQAMTV
+317 FNTSTVSQAVTV
-329 GTMGKYMAIPT
+329 GTYGKYSGVPT
-340 GHDVNSNE
+340 GHDVSSNDA
-348 TFKNTSRPA
+348 FRDSSRPA
-357 ISNTTPTYWMR
+357 ITSTTPTYWMR

-376 SEAALHGF
+376 AEAALHGF
-384 PVGQSAEDLYKKGI
+384 AVGGTAESLYEKGI

-407 PTSEV
+407 ASSEV
-412 TAYLQSGLQPA
+412 ADYMSSGLKPS
-423 AYNMSVA
+423 AYSFHLT
-430 NPSVNVSVPAVTQAT
+430 NPSVNVDVPAVTEAT
-445 TEWTGTDE
+445 TAWSGTDE

-464 IALFPNGQEAW
+464 IALYPNGQEAW

-488 AITNYSN
+488 VITNYSN
-495 GEVDSEIGIRRMRY
+495 GEIDSEVGIRRMRF
-509 PTNRS
+509 PTNKS

-525 ARQMLRGGQDKAGTR
+525 ARKLLRGGLDKAGTR

>member
-1 MMTTKAYK
+1 MKTKAYK
-9 HKLSKYIIAVL
+9 YIVGFL
-20 ALSSLTACDFE
+20 ALSLFTACDFQ

-42 EEGMMDGITIGGPIT
+42 EEGLMDGISIGGPIT
-57 AMEKCVFPVGTQAD
+57 AMQKCVFPVGTQAD
-71 GTLVVNRYQTAYN
+71 GTSVANRYQTAYN

-113 WVASSYTEAY
+113 WVASSYTESY

-136 TETKFPEAFALAQIL
+136 TETQFPAVFALAQIL

-197 VDVLTRYADNGT
+197 IEVLTKYADNGN
-209 TSLLPKADAVYGGD
+209 SKLLPNADAVYAGD
-223 VRKWVVYANSLM
+223 VHKWVVYANSLM

-248 LSRQY
+248 LSKKY
-253 AMQAINH
+253 ALQAVNH
-260 PYGVMKAKEDEA
+260 SYGVMKTKDDEA
-272 KMEKG
+272 KMERG
-277 AGLVFKNNF
+277 ASLEFKNNL
-286 DDLINQYNE
+286 DVLINQYNE

-304 YLGGYQDPRLAKY
+304 YLGGYQDPRLPKY
-317 FHTSSLSQAMTV
+317 FNTSTVSQAVTV
-329 GTMGKYMAIPT
+329 GTYGKYSGVPT
-340 GHDVNSNE
+340 GHDVSSNDA
-348 TFKNTSRPA
+348 FRDSSRPA
-357 ISNTTPTYWMR
+357 ITSTTPTYWMR

-376 SEAALHGF
+376 AEAALHGF
-384 PVGQSAEDLYKKGI
+384 AVGGTAESLYEKGI

-407 PTSEV
+407 ASSEV
-412 TAYLQSGLQPA
+412 ADYMSSGLKPS
-423 AYNMSVA
+423 AYSFHLT
-430 NPSVNVSVPAVTQAT
+430 NPGVNVDVPAVTEAT
-445 TEWTGTDE
+445 TAWSGTDE

-464 IALFPNGQEAW
+464 IALYPNGQEAW

-488 AITNYSN
+488 VVTNYSN
-495 GEVDSEIGIRRMRY
+495 GEVDSEVGIRRMRF
-509 PTNRS
+509 PTNKS

-525 ARQMLRGGQDKAGTR
+525 ARKLLRGGLDKAGTR

>member
-1 MMTTKAYK
+1 MKTKAYK
-9 HKLSKYIIAVL
+9 YIVGFL
-20 ALSSLTACDFE
+20 ALSLFTACDFQ

-42 EEGMMDGITIGGPIT
+42 EEGLMDGISIGGPIT
-57 AMEKCVFPVGTQAD
+57 AMQKCVFPVGTQAD
-71 GTLVVNRYQTAYN
+71 GTSVANRYQTAYN

-113 WVASSYTEAY
+113 WVASSYTESY
-123 STVVP
+123 STIVP

-136 TETKFPEAFALAQIL
+136 TETQFPEVFALAQIL

-183 EEVYKAMFKELSDA
+183 EEVYKSMFKELSDA
-197 VDVLTRYADNGT
+197 IEVLTKYADNGN
-209 TSLLPKADAVYGGD
+209 SKLLPNADAVYAGD
-223 VRKWVVYANSLM
+223 VHKWVVYANSLM

-248 LSRQY
+248 LSKKY
-253 AMQAINH
+253 ALQAVNH
-260 PYGVMKAKEDEA
+260 SYGVMKTKDDEA
-272 KMEKG
+272 KMERG
-277 AGLVFKNNF
+277 ASLEFKNNL
-286 DDLINQYNE
+286 DVLINQYNE

-304 YLGGYQDPRLAKY
+304 YLGGYQDPRLPKY
-317 FHTSSLSQAMTV
+317 FNTSTVSQAVTV
-329 GTMGKYMAIPT
+329 GTYGKYSGVPT
-340 GHDVNSNE
+340 GHDVSSNDA
-348 TFKNTSRPA
+348 FKDSSRPA
-357 ISNTTPTYWMR
+357 ITSTTPTYWMR

-376 SEAALHGF
+376 AEAALHGF
-384 PVGQSAEDLYKKGI
+384 PVGGTAESLYEKGI

-407 PTSEV
+407 ASSEV
-412 TAYLQSGLQPA
+412 ADYMSSGLKPS
-423 AYNMSVA
+423 AYSFHLT
-430 NPSVNVSVPAVTQAT
+430 NPSVNVDAPALTQAT

-464 IALFPNGQEAW
+464 IALYPNGQEAW
-475 TEYRRTGYPKLHS
+475 SEYRRTGYPKLHS
-488 AITNYSN
+488 TITNYSN
-495 GEVDSEIGIRRMRY
+495 GEVDSEVGIRRMRF
-509 PTNRS
+509 PTNKS

-525 ARQMLRGGQDKAGTR
+525 ARKLLRGGLDKAGTR

>member
-1 MMTTKAYK
+1 MKTKTY
-9 HKLSKYIIAVL
+9 KYIVGFL
-20 ALSSLTACDFE
+20 ALSLFTACDFQ

-42 EEGMMDGITIGGPIT
+42 EEGLMDGISIGGPIT
-57 AMEKCVFPVGTQAD
+57 AMQKCVFPVGTQAD
-71 GTLVVNRYQTAYN
+71 GTSVANRYQTAYN

-113 WVASSYTEAY
+113 WVASSYTESY

-136 TETKFPEAFALAQIL
+136 TATQFPEVFALAQIL

-197 VDVLTRYADNGT
+197 IEVLTKYADNGN
-209 TSLLPKADAVYGGD
+209 SKLLPNADAVYAGD
-223 VRKWVVYANSLM
+223 VHKWVVYANSLM

-248 LSRQY
+248 LSKKY
-253 AMQAINH
+253 ALQAINH
-260 PYGVMKAKEDEA
+260 SYGVMKTKDDEA
-272 KMEKG
+272 KMERG
-277 AGLVFKNNF
+277 ASLEFKNNL
-286 DDLINQYNE
+286 DVLINQYNE

-304 YLGGYQDPRLAKY
+304 YLGGYQDPRLPKY
-317 FHTSSLSQAMTV
+317 FNTSTVSQAVTV
-329 GTMGKYMAIPT
+329 GTYGKYSGVPT
-340 GHDVNSNE
+340 GHDVSSNDA
-348 TFKNTSRPA
+348 FRDSSRPA
-357 ISNTTPTYWMR
+357 ITSTTPTYWMR

-376 SEAALHGF
+376 AEAALHGF
-384 PVGQSAEDLYKKGI
+384 AVGGTAESLYEKGI

-407 PTSEV
+407 ASSEV
-412 TAYLQSGLQPA
+412 ADYMSSGLKPS
-423 AYNMSVA
+423 AYSFHLT
-430 NPSVNVSVPAVTQAT
+430 NPGVNVDVPAVTEAT
-445 TEWTGTDE
+445 TAWSGTDE

-464 IALFPNGQEAW
+464 IALYPNGQEAW
-475 TEYRRTGYPKLHS
+475 SEYRRTGYPKLHS
-488 AITNYSN
+488 VVTNYSN
-495 GEVDSEIGIRRMRY
+495 GEIDSEVGIRRMRF
-509 PTNRS
+509 PTNKS

-525 ARQMLRGGQDKAGTR
+525 ARKLLRGGLDKAGTR
-540 LWWDNKNH
+540 LWWDIKNH

>member
-1 MMTTKAYK
+1 MKAKVY
-9 HKLSKYIIAVL
+9 KYIASVL
-20 ALSSLTACDFE
+20 VLSLFASCDFE
-31 KVNTNEFELLP
+31 KINTNQFELLP
-42 EEGMMDGITIGGPIT
+42 EEGLMDGIVIGGPIT
-57 AMEKCVFPVGTQAD
+57 AMEKCVVPVGTQAD
-71 GTLVVNRYQTAYN
+71 GTDVVNRYQTAYN

-105 LNYFLKDG
+105 LNYFLRDG

-183 EEVYKAMFKELSDA
+183 EDVYKAMFEELTA
-197 VDVLTRYADNGT
+197 AIDVLTRYADNGT
-209 TSLLPKADAVYGGD
+209 TLLLPKADAVYGGD
-223 VRKWVVYANSLM
+223 VHKWVVYANSLM

-240 RVYYADAA
+240 RVYYADQD
-248 LSRQY
+248 LSKKY

-260 PYGVMKAKEDEA
+260 PYGVMRTKADEA
-272 KMEKG
+272 KMDRG
-277 AGLVFKNNF
+277 AGLVFQNNL
-286 DDLINQYNE
+286 DVLINQYNE

-304 YLGGYQDPRLAKY
+304 YLGGYQDPRLEKY
-317 FHTSSLSQAMTV
+317 FTTSTLPQAV
-329 GTMGKYMAIPT
+329 SVDAMGNYLAVPT
-340 GHDVNSNE
+340 GHDVNSNN
-348 TFKNTSRPA
+348 TFKGASRPA
-357 ISNTTPTYWMR
+357 ITTATPTYWMR

-384 PVGQSAEDLYKKGI
+384 PVGQTAEDLYKKGI
-398 EMSFEENGI
+398 ETSFEENGI
-407 PTSEV
+407 PSSEV
-412 TAYLQSGLQPA
+412 DTYISSGLTPLT
-423 AYNMSVA
+423 YSLHMS
-430 NPSVNVSVPAVTQAT
+430 NPNVNVDAPAVTNAT

-464 IALFPNGQEAW
+464 IALYPNGQEAW
-475 TEYRRTGYPKLHS
+475 SEYRRTGYPKLHT
-488 AITNYSN
+488 AISNHSN
-495 GEVDSEIGIRRMRY
+495 GEVDTQTGIRRMRF
-509 PTNRS
+509 PTNKA
-514 TSAEDI
+514 TSKEDI
-520 ANLES
+520 ENLEK

>member
-1 MMTTKAYK
+1 MKTKAYK
-9 HKLSKYIIAVL
+9 YIVGVL
-20 ALSSLTACDFE
+20 ALSLFTACDFQ
-31 KVNTNEFELLP
+31 KINTNEFELLP
-42 EEGMMDGITIGGPIT
+42 EEGLMDGISIGGPIT
-57 AMEKCVFPVGTQAD
+57 ALQKCVFPVGTQAD
-71 GTLVVNRYQTAYN
+71 GTSVANRYQTAYN

-113 WVASSYTEAY
+113 WVASSYTESY

-136 TETKFPEAFALAQIL
+136 TETQFPEVFALAQIL

-183 EEVYKAMFKELSDA
+183 EEVYKSMFKELSDA
-197 VDVLTRYADNGT
+197 IEVLTKYADNGN
-209 TSLLPKADAVYGGD
+209 SKLLPNADAVYAGD
-223 VRKWVVYANSLM
+223 VHKWVVYANSLM

-248 LSRQY
+248 LSKQY
-253 AMQAINH
+253 ALQAVNH
-260 PYGVMKAKEDEA
+260 SYGVMKTKDDEA
-272 KMEKG
+272 KMERG
-277 AGLVFKNNF
+277 ASLEFKNNL
-286 DDLINQYNE
+286 DVLINQYNE

-304 YLGGYQDPRLAKY
+304 YLGGYQDPRLPKY
-317 FHTSSLSQAMTV
+317 FNTSTVSQAVTV
-329 GTMGKYMAIPT
+329 GTYGKYSGVPT
-340 GHDVNSNE
+340 GHDVSSNDA
-348 TFKNTSRPA
+348 FKDSSRPA
-357 ISNTTPTYWMR
+357 ITSTTPTYWMR

-376 SEAALHGF
+376 AEAALHGF
-384 PVGQSAEDLYKKGI
+384 AVGGTAESLYEKGI

-407 PTSEV
+407 ASSEV
-412 TAYLQSGLQPA
+412 ADYMSSGLKPS
-423 AYNMSVA
+423 AYSFHLT
-430 NPSVNVSVPAVTQAT
+430 NPNVNVDAPALTQAT

-464 IALFPNGQEAW
+464 IALYPNGQEAW

-488 AITNYSN
+488 TITNYSN
-495 GEVDSEIGIRRMRY
+495 GEVDSEVGIRRMRF
-509 PTNRS
+509 PTNKS

-525 ARQMLRGGQDKAGTR
+525 ARKLLRGGLDKAGTR

>member
-1 MMTTKAYK
+1 MKTKAYK
-9 HKLSKYIIAVL
+9 YIVGVL
-20 ALSSLTACDFE
+20 ALSLFTACDFQ

-42 EEGMMDGITIGGPIT
+42 EEGLMDGISIGGPIT
-57 AMEKCVFPVGTQAD
+57 AMQKCVFPVGTQAD
-71 GTLVVNRYQTAYN
+71 GTSVANRYQTAYN

-113 WVASSYTEAY
+113 WVASSYTESY

-136 TETKFPEAFALAQIL
+136 TETQFPEVFALAQIL

-183 EEVYKAMFKELSDA
+183 EEVYKSMFKELSDA
-197 VDVLTRYADNGT
+197 IEVLTKYADNGN
-209 TSLLPKADAVYGGD
+209 SKLLPNADAVYAGD
-223 VRKWVVYANSLM
+223 VHKWVVYANSLM

-248 LSRQY
+248 LSKKY
-253 AMQAINH
+253 ALQAVNH
-260 PYGVMKAKEDEA
+260 SYGVMKTKDDEA
-272 KMEKG
+272 KMERG
-277 AGLVFKNNF
+277 ASLEFKNNL
-286 DDLINQYNE
+286 DVLINQYNE

-304 YLGGYQDPRLAKY
+304 YLGGYQDPRLPKY
-317 FHTSSLSQAMTV
+317 FNTSTVSQAVTV
-329 GTMGKYMAIPT
+329 GTYGKYSGVPT
-340 GHDVNSNE
+340 GHDVSSNDA
-348 TFKNTSRPA
+348 FRDSSRPA
-357 ISNTTPTYWMR
+357 ITSTTPTYWMR

-376 SEAALHGF
+376 AEAALHGF
-384 PVGQSAEDLYKKGI
+384 AVGGTAESLYEKGI

-407 PTSEV
+407 ASSEV
-412 TAYLQSGLQPA
+412 ADYMSSGLKPS
-423 AYNMSVA
+423 AYSFHLT
-430 NPSVNVSVPAVTQAT
+430 NPGVNVDVPAVTQAT
-445 TEWTGTDE
+445 TEWSGTDE

-464 IALFPNGQEAW
+464 IALYPNGQEAW
-475 TEYRRTGYPKLHS
+475 SEYRRTGYPKLHS
-488 AITNYSN
+488 VVTNYSN
-495 GEVDSEIGIRRMRY
+495 GEVDSEVGIRRMRF
-509 PTNRS
+509 PTNKS

-525 ARQMLRGGQDKAGTR
+525 ARKLLRGGLDKAGTR

>member
-1 MMTTKAYK
+1 MKTKAYK
-9 HKLSKYIIAVL
+9 YIVGVL
-20 ALSSLTACDFE
+20 ALSLFTACDFQ

-42 EEGMMDGITIGGPIT
+42 EEGLMDGISIGGPIT
-57 AMEKCVFPVGTQAD
+57 AMQKCVFPVGTQAD
-71 GTLVVNRYQTAYN
+71 GTSVANRYQTAYN

-113 WVASSYTEAY
+113 WVASSYTESY

-136 TETKFPEAFALAQIL
+136 TETQFPEVFALAQIL

-183 EEVYKAMFKELSDA
+183 EEVYKSMFKELSDA
-197 VDVLTRYADNGT
+197 IEVLTKYADNGN
-209 TSLLPKADAVYGGD
+209 SKLLPNADAVYAGD
-223 VRKWVVYANSLM
+223 VHKWVVYANSLM

-248 LSRQY
+248 LSKKY
-253 AMQAINH
+253 ALQAVNH
-260 PYGVMKAKEDEA
+260 SYGVMKSKDDEA
-272 KMEKG
+272 KMERG
-277 AGLVFKNNF
+277 ASLEFKNNL
-286 DDLINQYNE
+286 DVLINQYNE

-304 YLGGYQDPRLAKY
+304 YLGGYQDPRLPKY
-317 FHTSSLSQAMTV
+317 FNTSTVSQAVTV
-329 GTMGKYMAIPT
+329 GTYGKYSGVPT
-340 GHDVNSNE
+340 GHDVSSNDA
-348 TFKNTSRPA
+348 FRDSSRPA
-357 ISNTTPTYWMR
+357 ITSTTPTYWMR

-376 SEAALHGF
+376 AEAALHGF
-384 PVGQSAEDLYKKGI
+384 AVGGSAESLYEKGI

-407 PTSEV
+407 ASSEV
-412 TAYLQSGLQPA
+412 ADYMSSGLKPS
-423 AYNMSVA
+423 AYSFHLT
-430 NPSVNVSVPAVTQAT
+430 NPGVNVDVPAVTEAT
-445 TEWTGTDE
+445 TAWSGTDE

-464 IALFPNGQEAW
+464 IALYPNGQEAW

-488 AITNYSN
+488 TITNYSN
-495 GEVDSEIGIRRMRY
+495 GEVDSEVGIRRMRF
-509 PTNRS
+509 PTNKS

-525 ARQMLRGGQDKAGTR
+525 ARKLLRGGLDKAGTR

>member
-1 MMTTKAYK
+1 MKTKAYK
-9 HKLSKYIIAVL
+9 YIVGVL
-20 ALSSLTACDFE
+20 ALSLFTACDFQ

-42 EEGMMDGITIGGPIT
+42 EEGLMDGISIGGPIT
-57 AMEKCVFPVGTQAD
+57 AMQKCVFPVGTQAD
-71 GTLVVNRYQTAYN
+71 GTSVANRYQTAYN

-113 WVASSYTEAY
+113 WVASSYTESY

-136 TETKFPEAFALAQIL
+136 TETQFPEVFALAQIL

-183 EEVYKAMFKELSDA
+183 EEVYKSMFKELSDA
-197 VDVLTRYADNGT
+197 IEVLTKYADNGN
-209 TSLLPKADAVYGGD
+209 SKLLPNADAVYAGD
-223 VRKWVVYANSLM
+223 VHKWVVYANSLM

-248 LSRQY
+248 LSKKY
-253 AMQAINH
+253 ALQAVNH
-260 PYGVMKAKEDEA
+260 SYGVMKTKDDEA
-272 KMEKG
+272 KMERG
-277 AGLVFKNNF
+277 ASLEFKNNL
-286 DDLINQYNE
+286 DVLINQYNE

-304 YLGGYQDPRLAKY
+304 YLGGYQDPRLPKY
-317 FHTSSLSQAMTV
+317 FNTSTVSQAVTV
-329 GTMGKYMAIPT
+329 GTYGKYSGVPT
-340 GHDVNSNE
+340 GHDVSSNDA
-348 TFKNTSRPA
+348 FKDSSRPA
-357 ISNTTPTYWMR
+357 ITSTTPTYWMR

-376 SEAALHGF
+376 AEAALHGF
-384 PVGQSAEDLYKKGI
+384 AVGGTAESLYEKGI

-407 PTSEV
+407 ASSEV
-412 TAYLQSGLQPA
+412 ADYMSSGLKPS
-423 AYNMSVA
+423 AYSFHLT
-430 NPSVNVSVPAVTQAT
+430 NPGVNVDVPAVTEAT
-445 TEWTGTDE
+445 TAWSGTDE

-464 IALFPNGQEAW
+464 IALYPNGQEAW

-488 AITNYSN
+488 AVTNYSN
-495 GEVDSEIGIRRMRY
+495 GEIDSEVGIRRMRF
-509 PTNRS
+509 PTNKS

-525 ARQMLRGGQDKAGTR
+525 ARKLLRGGLDKAGTR

>member
-1 MMTTKAYK
+1 MKTKAYK
-9 HKLSKYIIAVL
+9 YIVGVL
-20 ALSSLTACDFE
+20 ALSLFTACDFQ

-42 EEGMMDGITIGGPIT
+42 EEGLMDGISIGGPIT
-57 AMEKCVFPVGTQAD
+57 AMQKCVFPVGTQAD
-71 GTLVVNRYQTAYN
+71 GTSVANRYQTAYN

-113 WVASSYTEAY
+113 WVASSYTESY
-123 STVVP
+123 STIVP

-136 TETKFPEAFALAQIL
+136 TETQFPEVFALAQIL

-183 EEVYKAMFKELSDA
+183 EEVYKSMFKELSDA
-197 VDVLTRYADNGT
+197 IEVLTKYADNGN
-209 TSLLPKADAVYGGD
+209 SKLLPNADAVYAGD
-223 VRKWVVYANSLM
+223 VHKWVVYANSLM

-248 LSRQY
+248 LSKKY
-253 AMQAINH
+253 ALQAVNH
-260 PYGVMKAKEDEA
+260 SYGVMKTKDDEA
-272 KMEKG
+272 KMERG
-277 AGLVFKNNF
+277 ASLEFKNNL
-286 DDLINQYNE
+286 DVLINQYNE

-304 YLGGYQDPRLAKY
+304 YLGGYQDPRLPKY
-317 FHTSSLSQAMTV
+317 FNTSTVSQAVTV
-329 GTMGKYMAIPT
+329 GTYGKYSGVPT
-340 GHDVNSNE
+340 GHDVSSNDA
-348 TFKNTSRPA
+348 FRDSSRPA
-357 ISNTTPTYWMR
+357 ITSTTPTYWMR

-376 SEAALHGF
+376 AEAALHGF
-384 PVGQSAEDLYKKGI
+384 AVGGTAESLYEKGI

-407 PTSEV
+407 ASSEV
-412 TAYLQSGLQPA
+412 ADYMSSGLKPS
-423 AYNMSVA
+423 AYSFHLT
-430 NPSVNVSVPAVTQAT
+430 NPGVNVDVPAVTEAT
-445 TEWTGTDE
+445 TAWSGTDE

-464 IALFPNGQEAW
+464 IALYPNGQEAW

-488 AITNYSN
+488 VVTNYSN
-495 GEVDSEIGIRRMRY
+495 GEVDSEVGIRRMRF
-509 PTNRS
+509 PTNKS

-525 ARQMLRGGQDKAGTR
+525 ARKLLRGGLDKAGTR

>member
-1 MMTTKAYK
+1 MKTKAYK
-9 HKLSKYIIAVL
+9 YIVGVL
-20 ALSSLTACDFE
+20 ALSLFTACDFQ

-42 EEGMMDGITIGGPIT
+42 EEGLMDGISIGGPIT
-57 AMEKCVFPVGTQAD
+57 AMQKCVFPVGTQAD
-71 GTLVVNRYQTAYN
+71 GTSVANRYQTAYN

-113 WVASSYTEAY
+113 WVASSYTESY

-136 TETKFPEAFALAQIL
+136 TETQFPEVFALAQIL

-183 EEVYKAMFKELSDA
+183 EEVYKSMFKELSDA
-197 VDVLTRYADNGT
+197 IEVLTKYADNGN
-209 TSLLPKADAVYGGD
+209 SKLLPNADAVYAGD
-223 VRKWVVYANSLM
+223 VHKWVVYANSLM

-248 LSRQY
+248 LSKQY
-253 AMQAINH
+253 ALQAVNH
-260 PYGVMKAKEDEA
+260 SYGVMKSKEDEA
-272 KMEKG
+272 KMERG
-277 AGLVFKNNF
+277 ASLEFKNNL
-286 DDLINQYNE
+286 DVLINQYNE

-304 YLGGYQDPRLAKY
+304 YLGGYQDPRLPKY
-317 FHTSSLSQAMTV
+317 FNTSTVSQAVTV
-329 GTMGKYMAIPT
+329 GTYGKYSGVPT
-340 GHDVNSNE
+340 GHDVSSNDA
-348 TFKNTSRPA
+348 FRDSSRPA
-357 ISNTTPTYWMR
+357 ITSTTPTYWMR

-376 SEAALHGF
+376 AEAALHGF
-384 PVGQSAEDLYKKGI
+384 AVGGTAESLYEKGI

-407 PTSEV
+407 ASSEV
-412 TAYLQSGLQPA
+412 ADYMSSGLKPS
-423 AYNMSVA
+423 AYSFHLT
-430 NPSVNVSVPAVTQAT
+430 NPGVNVDVPAVTQAT

-464 IALFPNGQEAW
+464 IALYPNGQEAW

-488 AITNYSN
+488 AISNYSN
-495 GEVDSEIGIRRMRY
+495 GEVDSEVGIRRMRF
-509 PTNRS
+509 PTNKS

-525 ARQMLRGGQDKAGTR
+525 ARKLLRGGLDKAGTR

>member
-1 MMTTKAYK
+1 MKTKAYK
-9 HKLSKYIIAVL
+9 YIVGVLVLSL
-20 ALSSLTACDFE
+20 FTACDFQ

-42 EEGMMDGITIGGPIT
+42 EEGLMDGISIGGPIT
-57 AMEKCVFPVGTQAD
+57 AMQKCVFPVGTQAD
-71 GTLVVNRYQTAYN
+71 GTSVANRYQTAYN

-113 WVASSYTEAY
+113 WVASSYTESY

-136 TETKFPEAFALAQIL
+136 TETQFPEVFALAQIL

-197 VDVLTRYADNGT
+197 IEVLTKYADNGN
-209 TSLLPKADAVYGGD
+209 SKLLPNADAVYAGD
-223 VRKWVVYANSLM
+223 VHKWVVYANSLM

-248 LSRQY
+248 LSKKY
-253 AMQAINH
+253 ALQAVNH
-260 PYGVMKAKEDEA
+260 SYGVMKTKDDEA
-272 KMEKG
+272 KMERG
-277 AGLVFKNNF
+277 ASLEFKNNL
-286 DDLINQYNE
+286 DVLINQYNE

-304 YLGGYQDPRLAKY
+304 YLGGYQDPRLPKY
-317 FHTSSLSQAMTV
+317 FNTSTVSQAVTV
-329 GTMGKYMAIPT
+329 GTYGKYSGVPT
-340 GHDVNSNE
+340 GHDVSSNDA
-348 TFKNTSRPA
+348 FRDSSRPA
-357 ISNTTPTYWMR
+357 ITSTTPTYWMR

-376 SEAALHGF
+376 AEAALHGF
-384 PVGQSAEDLYKKGI
+384 AVGGTAESLYEKGI

-407 PTSEV
+407 ASSEV
-412 TAYLQSGLQPA
+412 ADYMSSGLKPS
-423 AYNMSVA
+423 AYSFHLT
-430 NPSVNVSVPAVTQAT
+430 NPGVNVDVPAVTEAT
-445 TEWTGTDE
+445 TAWSGTDE

-464 IALFPNGQEAW
+464 IALYPNGQEAW

-488 AITNYSN
+488 VVTNYSN
-495 GEVDSEIGIRRMRY
+495 GEVDSEVGIRRMRF
-509 PTNRS
+509 PTNKS

-525 ARQMLRGGQDKAGTR
+525 ARKLLRGGLDKAGTR

>member
-1 MMTTKAYK
+1 MKTKAYK
-9 HKLSKYIIAVL
+9 YIVGVL
-20 ALSSLTACDFE
+20 ALSLFTACDFQ

-42 EEGMMDGITIGGPIT
+42 EEGLMDGISIGGPIT
-57 AMEKCVFPVGTQAD
+57 AMQKCVFPVGTQAD
-71 GTLVVNRYQTAYN
+71 GTSVANRYQTAYN

-113 WVASSYTEAY
+113 WVASSYTESY

-136 TETKFPEAFALAQIL
+136 TETQFPEVFALAQIL

-183 EEVYKAMFKELSDA
+183 EEVYKSMFKELSDA
-197 VDVLTRYADNGT
+197 IEVLTKYADNGN
-209 TSLLPKADAVYGGD
+209 SKLLPNADAVYAGD
-223 VRKWVVYANSLM
+223 VHKWVVYANSLM

-248 LSRQY
+248 LSKKY
-253 AMQAINH
+253 ALQAVNH
-260 PYGVMKAKEDEA
+260 SYGVMKTKDDEA
-272 KMEKG
+272 KMERG
-277 AGLVFKNNF
+277 ASLEFKNNL
-286 DDLINQYNE
+286 DVLINQYNE

-304 YLGGYQDPRLAKY
+304 YLGGYQDPRLPKY
-317 FHTSSLSQAMTV
+317 FNTSTVSQAVTV
-329 GTMGKYMAIPT
+329 GTYGKYSGVPT
-340 GHDVNSNE
+340 GHDVSSNDA
-348 TFKNTSRPA
+348 FRDSSRPA
-357 ISNTTPTYWMR
+357 ITSTTPTYWMR

-376 SEAALHGF
+376 AEAALHGF
-384 PVGQSAEDLYKKGI
+384 AVGGTAESLYEKGI

-407 PTSEV
+407 ASSEV
-412 TAYLQSGLQPA
+412 ADYMSSGLKPS
-423 AYNMSVA
+423 AYSFHLT
-430 NPSVNVSVPAVTQAT
+430 NPGVNVDVPAVTEAT
-445 TEWTGTDE
+445 TAWSGTDE

-464 IALFPNGQEAW
+464 IALYPNGQEAW
-475 TEYRRTGYPKLHS
+475 SEYRRTGYPKLHS
-488 AITNYSN
+488 VVTNYSN
-495 GEVDSEIGIRRMRY
+495 GEVDSEVGIRRMRF
-509 PTNRS
+509 PTNKS

-525 ARQMLRGGQDKAGTR
+525 ARKLLRGGLDKAETR

>member
-1 MMTTKAYK
+1 MKTKAYK
-9 HKLSKYIIAVL
+9 YIVGFL
-20 ALSSLTACDFE
+20 ALSLFTACDFQ

-42 EEGMMDGITIGGPIT
+42 EEGLMDGISIGGPIT
-57 AMEKCVFPVGTQAD
+57 AMQKCVFPVGTQAD
-71 GTLVVNRYQTAYN
+71 GTSVANRYQTAYN

-113 WVASSYTEAY
+113 WVASSYTESY

-136 TETKFPEAFALAQIL
+136 TETQFPEVFALAQIL

-197 VDVLTRYADNGT
+197 IEVLTKYADNGN
-209 TSLLPKADAVYGGD
+209 SKLLPNADAVYAGD
-223 VRKWVVYANSLM
+223 VHKWVVYANSLM

-248 LSRQY
+248 LSKKY
-253 AMQAINH
+253 ALQAVNH
-260 PYGVMKAKEDEA
+260 SYGVMKTKDDEA
-272 KMEKG
+272 KMERG
-277 AGLVFKNNF
+277 ASLEFKNNL
-286 DDLINQYNE
+286 DVLINQYNE

-304 YLGGYQDPRLAKY
+304 YLGGYQDPRLPKY
-317 FHTSSLSQAMTV
+317 FNTSTVSQAVTV
-329 GTMGKYMAIPT
+329 GTYGKYSGVPT
-340 GHDVNSNE
+340 GHDVSSNDA
-348 TFKNTSRPA
+348 FKDSSRPA
-357 ISNTTPTYWMR
+357 ITSTTPTYWMR

-376 SEAALHGF
+376 AEAALHGF
-384 PVGQSAEDLYKKGI
+384 AVGGTAESLYEKGI

-407 PTSEV
+407 ASSEV
-412 TAYLQSGLQPA
+412 ADYMSSGLKPS
-423 AYNMSVA
+423 AYSFHLTNLG
-430 NPSVNVSVPAVTQAT
+430 VNVDVPAVTEAT
-445 TEWTGTDE
+445 TAWSGTDE

-464 IALFPNGQEAW
+464 IALYPNGQEAW

-488 AITNYSN
+488 AISNYSN
-495 GEVDSEIGIRRMRY
+495 GEVDSEVGIRRMRF
-509 PTNRS
+509 PTNKS

-525 ARQMLRGGQDKAGTR
+525 ARKLLRGGLDKAGTR

>member
-1 MMTTKAYK
+1 MKTKAYK
-9 HKLSKYIIAVL
+9 YIVGFL
-20 ALSSLTACDFE
+20 ALSLFTACDFQ

-42 EEGMMDGITIGGPIT
+42 EEGLMDGISIGGPIT
-57 AMEKCVFPVGTQAD
+57 AMQKCVFPVGTQAD
-71 GTLVVNRYQTAYN
+71 GTSVANRYQTAYN

-113 WVASSYTEAY
+113 WVASSYTESY

-136 TETKFPEAFALAQIL
+136 TETQFPEVFALAQIL

-183 EEVYKAMFKELSDA
+183 EEVYKSMFKELSDA
-197 VDVLTRYADNGT
+197 IEVLTKYADNGN
-209 TSLLPKADAVYGGD
+209 SKLLPNADAVYAGD
-223 VRKWVVYANSLM
+223 VHKWVVYANSLM

-248 LSRQY
+248 LSKKY
-253 AMQAINH
+253 ALQAVNH
-260 PYGVMKAKEDEA
+260 SYGVMKTKDDEA
-272 KMEKG
+272 KMERG
-277 AGLVFKNNF
+277 ASLEFKNNL
-286 DDLINQYNE
+286 DVLINQYNE

-304 YLGGYQDPRLAKY
+304 YLGGYQDPRLPKY
-317 FHTSSLSQAMTV
+317 FNTSTVSQAVTV
-329 GTMGKYMAIPT
+329 GTYGKYSGVPT
-340 GHDVNSNE
+340 GHDVSSNDA
-348 TFKNTSRPA
+348 FKDSSRPA
-357 ISNTTPTYWMR
+357 ITSTTPTYWMR

-376 SEAALHGF
+376 AEAALHGF
-384 PVGQSAEDLYKKGI
+384 AVGGTAESLYEKGI

-407 PTSEV
+407 ASSEV
-412 TAYLQSGLQPA
+412 ADYMSSGLKPS
-423 AYNMSVA
+423 AYSFHLT
-430 NPSVNVSVPAVTQAT
+430 NPGVNVDVPAVTEAT
-445 TEWTGTDE
+445 TAWSGTDE

-464 IALFPNGQEAW
+464 IALYPNGQEAW
-475 TEYRRTGYPKLHS
+475 SEYRRTGYPKLHS
-488 AITNYSN
+488 AISNYSN
-495 GEVDSEIGIRRMRY
+495 GEVDSEVGIRRMRF
-509 PTNRS
+509 PTNKS

-525 ARQMLRGGQDKAGTR
+525 ARKLLRGGLDKAGTR